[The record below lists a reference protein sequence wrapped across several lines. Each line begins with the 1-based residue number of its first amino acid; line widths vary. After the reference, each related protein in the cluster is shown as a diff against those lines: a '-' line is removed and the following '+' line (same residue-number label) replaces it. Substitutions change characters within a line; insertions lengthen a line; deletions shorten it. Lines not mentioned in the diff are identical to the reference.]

1 VEHLRA
7 SHDEEMGEMIDV
19 VNDLKV
25 KEDELATVHR
35 DLANQNNKIQ
45 ELCKQLL
52 SQEQSHKVSRLPPF
66 FINNSSVA
74 DPGCL
79 SRIPDPDFYPSRIPD
94 LGSRIPDPGSRISD
108 PGSWIPKN
116 QLKRGVK
123 KNSFFVAT
131 NFTKLIIILVL
142 KC

>member
-1 VEHLRA
+1 MEKYINFAAKIKENNFGWTLLKVEHLRA

-52 SQEQSHKVSRLPPF
+52 SQEQSHKVRFFFARL
-66 FINNSSVA
+66 
-74 DPGCL
+74 
-79 SRIPDPDFYPSRIPD
+79 
-94 LGSRIPDPGSRISD
+94 
-108 PGSWIPKN
+108 
-116 QLKRGVK
+116 
-123 KNSFFVAT
+123 
-131 NFTKLIIILVL
+131 
-142 KC
+142 

>member
-19 VNDLKV
+19 VNDLKL

-52 SQEQSHKVSRLPPF
+52 SQEQSHKVRFFLNKALLWINEILP
-66 FINNSSVA
+66 
-74 DPGCL
+74 
-79 SRIPDPDFYPSRIPD
+79 
-94 LGSRIPDPGSRISD
+94 
-108 PGSWIPKN
+108 
-116 QLKRGVK
+116 
-123 KNSFFVAT
+123 
-131 NFTKLIIILVL
+131 LIKCPYSCTIKTCILVTHCNQIMVVSVSYR
-142 KC
+142 K

>member
-1 VEHLRA
+1 MEHLRA

-52 SQEQSHKVSRLPPF
+52 SQEQSHKVRFFFAVCLPSSLYDRIVRKKKIVNSF
-66 FINNSSVA
+66 FYSLVCNSLDFDLNKIVRVAVSVA
-74 DPGCL
+74 DLDPQI
-79 SRIPDPDFYPSRIPD
+79 RIKEF
-94 LGSRIPDPGSRISD
+94 
-108 PGSWIPKN
+108 
-116 QLKRGVK
+116 
-123 KNSFFVAT
+123 
-131 NFTKLIIILVL
+131 
-142 KC
+142 

>member
-19 VNDLKV
+19 VNDLKL

-52 SQEQSHKVSRLPPF
+52 SQEQSHKVR
-66 FINNSSVA
+66 
-74 DPGCL
+74 
-79 SRIPDPDFYPSRIPD
+79 
-94 LGSRIPDPGSRISD
+94 
-108 PGSWIPKN
+108 
-116 QLKRGVK
+116 
-123 KNSFFVAT
+123 FFVADCLHSALYNT
-131 NFTKLIIILVL
+131 V
-142 KC
+142 